1 MKKIFSVDETYK
13 FIINGLF
20 ATLVH
25 FFALLS
31 LSSFSPLNYGV
42 SNFIGYI
49 FGSISSFLGNK
60 FFVFKPSNN
69 IHTFTQALKFV
80 FLYIFLAINSGV
92 ALYIWADINKYN
104 FVIGFMGITA
114 LNTIIS
120 FLVNKFLIFNPMHEK

>member
-80 FLYIFLAINSGV
+80 FLYI
-92 ALYIWADINKYN
+92 WADINKYN

>member
-1 MKKIFSVDETYK
+1 MKKLFSLDETYK

-25 FFALLS
+25 FLVLLALI
-31 LSSFSPLNYGV
+31 SFSPLNYGV

-60 FFVFKPSNN
+60 FFVFKISNN
-69 IHTFTQALKFV
+69 IHTFIQALKFT
-80 FLYIFLAINSGV
+80 FLYIFLALNSGL

-104 FVIGFMGITA
+104 FVIGFLGITA
-114 LNTIIS
+114 LNTFIS
-120 FLVNKFLIFNPMHEK
+120 FMVNKFLIFNPIYEK

>member
-1 MKKIFSVDETYK
+1 MKKIFSADETYK

-25 FFALLS
+25 FLVLLI

-42 SNFIGYI
+42 SNLIGYI

-60 FFVFKPSNN
+60 FFVFKISNN
-69 IHTFTQALKFV
+69 IHTFTQALKFI

-92 ALYIWADINKYN
+92 ALYIWTDINKYN
-104 FVIGFMGITA
+104 FVIGFLGITA

-120 FLVNKFLIFNPMHEK
+120 FMVNKFLIFNPIREK